1 MGVVGSF
8 SFCFQRDEKDPCSE
22 TAEFLQPTSPGRG
35 LTQESTL
42 ITWNFPC
49 LALFVHSGAPVL
61 QTCDLFECVCLHVRK
76 CTHMGPHRYLRGWA
90 SFSHLCTPVDIQL
103 PTPSNT

>member
-1 MGVVGSF
+1 MGSF

-35 LTQESTL
+35 LTQEGTL

-61 QTCDLFECVCLHVRK
+61 QTCDLFECVCVYMCVSAH
-76 CTHMGPHRYLRGWA
+76 TWA
-90 SFSHLCTPVDIQL
+90 HTDI
-103 PTPSNT
+103 